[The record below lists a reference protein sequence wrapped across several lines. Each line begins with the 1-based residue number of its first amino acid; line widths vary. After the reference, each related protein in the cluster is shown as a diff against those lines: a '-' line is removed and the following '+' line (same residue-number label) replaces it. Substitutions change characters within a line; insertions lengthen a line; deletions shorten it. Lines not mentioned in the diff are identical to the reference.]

1 MDTIIKIENLNFG
14 YNNSL
19 VLENINL
26 ILKKNDF
33 LAIIGPNGGGKTTLL
48 KLIMGLLKPVSGKIE
63 LLGQEPV
70 ITRKKIGYVP
80 QHTTNDEFF
89 PITVE
94 DIVKMG
100 ITNSKTLKENS
111 AKILDIM
118 DFLDVLKLKNK
129 KIGELSGGQKQR
141 VLIARALVFEP
152 EILILDEP
160 TASIDNE
167 GQHLI
172 YNYLKKL
179 NKDKTIII
187 VSHDLN
193 LILSY
198 AKQSACVNKN
208 LCFHNMPEITDEM
221 KDLYIGCQA
230 GLIERRLKHGNI

>member
-1 MDTIIKIENLNFG
+1 FCRKFKIMDTIIKIEKLNFG

-118 DFLDVLKLKNK
+118 DF
-129 KIGELSGGQKQR
+129 
-141 VLIARALVFEP
+141 
-152 EILILDEP
+152 
-160 TASIDNE
+160 
-167 GQHLI
+167 
-172 YNYLKKL
+172 
-179 NKDKTIII
+179 
-187 VSHDLN
+187 
-193 LILSY
+193 
-198 AKQSACVNKN
+198 
-208 LCFHNMPEITDEM
+208 
-221 KDLYIGCQA
+221 
-230 GLIERRLKHGNI
+230 